1 MGKGK
6 KYKGDDEL
14 LKTVTI
20 RVPVN
25 MAKCLKSLCISMS
38 KQEGRVVSV
47 SEFIRN
53 TMVQFCPKEKQ
64 MDFASGPVYSK
75 IKKYKP
81 RNKRSDDESEFST
94 RTKRSNKREKSD
106 G

>member
-6 KYKGDDEL
+6 RYKDEDEL

-64 MDFASGPVYSK
+64 MDFMKPTGEK
-75 IKKYKP
+75 KKYKP
-81 RNKRSDDESEFST
+81 RKKKTENV
-94 RTKRSNKREKSD
+94 
-106 G
+106 